1 MLRYKQKEI
10 FLPSHRVTQ
19 EPVLLLEPA
28 MSSDAIRNTEQINAA
43 IKIIENKTE
52 RPQSSTTSIDS
63 KASTVAAANSTATET
78 SRDLTQY
85 TLDDGRVVSTNR
97 RIMNKVPAITSHV
110 PTDEELFQPNGI
122 PRHEFL
128 RDHFKRE
135 GKLSA
140 AQAARIV
147 TLATELFSKE
157 PNLISV
163 PAPIT
168 VCGDIH
174 GQYFDLLKLFEVGG
188 DPATTSYLFLGDY
201 VDRGSFSFECLIY
214 LYSLKLNFND
224 HFWLLRG
231 NHECKH
237 LTSYF
242 TFKNEMLHKY
252 NLDIYEKC
260 CESFNNLPLAALM
273 NGQYLCVHGGISPEL
288 NSLQDINNLNR
299 FREIPS
305 HGLMCDLLWAD
316 PIEGYDEVLDK
327 DLTEE
332 DIVNSKTMVPHHGK
346 MAPSRDMFVPNSV
359 RGCSY
364 AFTYRAACHFLQE
377 TGLLSIIRAHEAQDA
392 GYRMYKNTK
401 TLGCPSLLT
410 LFSAPNYLDTYN
422 NKAAILKY
430 ENNVMNIRQFNMTP
444 HPYWLPDF
452 MDVFTWSLPFVGEK
466 VTEMLVAILN
476 ICTEDELENDTP
488 VIEEL
493 VGTDKK
499 LPQAGKSEATPQPA
513 TSASPKHASILDD
526 EHRRKALRNKILAVA
541 KVSRMYSVLREETNK
556 VQFLKDHNSGV
567 LPRGALSNGVKGLD
581 EALSTFERARKHD
594 LINEK
599 LPPSLDELKKENKK
613 YYEKVWQKVH
623 EHDAKND
630 SK

>member
-1 MLRYKQKEI
+1 
-10 FLPSHRVTQ
+10 
-19 EPVLLLEPA
+19 

-43 IKIIENKTE
+43 IKIIENKAE
-52 RPQSSTTSIDS
+52 HPESSATPVDS
-63 KASTVAAANSTATET
+63 KLAAAAVAVAAASSSSSTQPA
-78 SRDLTQY
+78 RDLTQY
-85 TLDDGRVVSTNR
+85 TLDDGRTVATNR
-97 RIMNKVPAITSHV
+97 RIMSKVPAITSHI
-110 PTDEELFQPNGI
+110 PTDEELFQPNGL

-135 GKLSA
+135 GKLSQ
-140 AQAARIV
+140 AQAAKII
-147 TLATELFSKE
+147 TLATELLSKE

-252 NLDIYEKC
+252 DLDIYEKC

-299 FREIPS
+299 FKEIPS

-316 PIEGYDEVLDK
+316 PIEEYDEVTDK

-332 DIVNSKTMVPHHGK
+332 DIVNSKTMVPHNGK

-401 TLGCPSLLT
+401 TLGFPSLLT

-476 ICTEDELENDTP
+476 ICTEDELEVETP

-499 LPQAGKSEATPQPA
+499 LPQASKPKEAPKVT
-513 TSASPKHASILDD
+513 TSTSRKYTSILDD
-526 EHRRKALRNKILAVA
+526 EHRRKTLRNKILAVA
-541 KVSRMYSVLREETNK
+541 KVSRMYSVLREENSK

-567 LPRGALSNGVKGLD
+567 LPRGALSNGIEGLD

-599 LPPSLDELKKENKK
+599 LPPSLDEVKNENKK
-613 YYEKVWQKVH
+613 YYEKVWEKVQ
-623 EHDAKND
+623 EHDANKEG
-630 SK
+630 K